1 MSPRHEDLPKIDDV
15 HLEIELREAAELR
28 NLTSTRQ
35 HDYNRQSAHE
45 VRVDAL
51 NSAPV
56 TFAQALERFARQF
69 AADARFYHGLTRA
82 GSGSFAWTA
91 LRNRGLW
98 LLTSHRIA
106 HFCLRRRNVRSP
118 VWWIARLCKS
128 FGAGFN
134 VLCCRSQFAE
144 DCEIN
149 GVAYLSNHGYL
160 LCSAL
165 SIGSGSLIHDRCT
178 FGHSVAGGG
187 PGRPAIGKDVWV
199 GPDCVIAGSLTVGDG
214 ATVLPGTVLTF
225 SVPPRAVVKGNP
237 ARIVRT
243 DFNNSQLRRSLNI
256 VLDVAA
262 DNL

>member
-1 MSPRHEDLPKIDDV
+1 MQICRRSTTFTSQ
-15 HLEIELREAAELR
+15 IELREAAQLR
-28 NLTSTRQ
+28 GLTSTSQR
-35 HDYNRQSAHE
+35 DYNRHSAHE
-45 VRVDAL
+45 VQVDAL
-51 NSAPV
+51 SSAPV
-56 TFAQALERFARQF
+56 TFAQALERFVRQF

-82 GSGSFAWTA
+82 RPGSLAWTA
-91 LRNRGLW
+91 LSNRGLW

-144 DCEIN
+144 DCEID

-178 FGHSVAGGG
+178 FGHSVAAGSA
-187 PGRPAIGKDVWV
+187 GRPAIGKDVWI
-199 GPDCVIAGSLTVGDG
+199 GSDCVIAGPLTVGDG

-225 SVPPRAVVKGNP
+225 SVPPRAVVRGNP

-243 DFNNSQLRRSLNI
+243 DFDNSQLRRSLSI
-256 VLDVAA
+256 VLDVAT
-262 DNL
+262 DNS